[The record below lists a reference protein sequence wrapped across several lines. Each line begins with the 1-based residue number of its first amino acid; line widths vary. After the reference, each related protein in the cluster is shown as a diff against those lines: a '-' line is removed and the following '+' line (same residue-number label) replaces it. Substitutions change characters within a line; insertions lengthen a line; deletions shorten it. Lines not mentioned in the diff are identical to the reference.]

1 MFYDTGIGKEGYSI
15 IGQGQIDKILS
26 GKPEERREL
35 FDEAAGIVKFK
46 RRKATTLKK
55 LDEERQNLVRV
66 TDILSELTKQ
76 LGPLEKQS
84 ETARIYLA
92 KREELK
98 ELDVNLFLLDHQR
111 TGELLKELEEK
122 LEQAYLYDFYGE
134 LLTEHQQ
141 RVYEDAVYN
150 DMSLSEIA
158 GEQGISRQGVHDLI
172 KRCDRILQDYESK
185 LHLVERFM
193 AAKEKIGEIEQLTAE
208 NDTDPGERMER
219 IRELSRSLL
228 KEW

>member
-1 MFYDTGIGKEGYSI
+1 MTY
-15 IGQGQIDKILS
+15 
-26 GKPEERREL
+26 
-35 FDEAAGIVKFK
+35 
-46 RRKATTLKK
+46 RKA
-55 LDEERQNLVRV
+55 LDKMDRILEQNL
-66 TDILSELTKQ
+66 
-76 LGPLEKQS
+76 
-84 ETARIYLA
+84 
-92 KREELK
+92 
-98 ELDVNLFLLDHQR
+98 
-111 TGELLKELEEK
+111 
-122 LEQAYLYDFYGE
+122 LYDFYGE

-172 KRCDRILQDYESK
+172 KRCDKILQDYESK

-193 AAKEKIGEIEQLTAE
+193 AAKENEQLTAE